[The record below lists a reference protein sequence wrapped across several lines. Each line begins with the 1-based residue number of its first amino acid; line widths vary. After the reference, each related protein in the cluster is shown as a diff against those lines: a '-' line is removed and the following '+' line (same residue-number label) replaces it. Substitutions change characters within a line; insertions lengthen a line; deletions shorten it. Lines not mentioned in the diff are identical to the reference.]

1 MFNIKTKRD
10 LKFAYGFLSILEK
23 EASNQKENEKLQK
36 SIVDLKKEIRA
47 AVNKAADDR
56 RIVKEYGIDGYIELI
71 ALPERLTD
79 LENAIE
85 YFEDVEK
92 IYYRP
97 TYYDCTGQAFTS
109 WYKVFKRN
117 DRFYAYHSVCFD
129 VWKEKEKKRNE
140 YWKLY

>member
-1 MFNIKTKRD
+1 MNEED
-10 LKFAYGFLSILEK
+10 LKLLTDWFEKNKDHKLNFLEK
-23 EASNQKENEKLQK
+23 EAINQKENKKLQK
-36 SIVDLKKEIRA
+36 IIVDYKKEIRA
-47 AVNKAADDR
+47 YVNKKTSDR
-56 RIVKEYGIDGYIELI
+56 RIIKEYGIDGYIELI

-117 DRFYAYHSVCFD
+117 DRFFAYHSVCFD
-129 VWKEKEKKRNE
+129 V
-140 YWKLY
+140 

>member
-1 MFNIKTKRD
+1 MLNIRGKKD
-10 LKFAYGFLSILEK
+10 LQFAYGLLKILEK
-23 EASNQKENEKLQK
+23 EAINQKENEKLQK
-36 SIVDLKKEIRA
+36 LIVDYKKEIRA
-47 AVNKAADDR
+47 YVNKKASDR

-71 ALPERLTD
+71 ALPKRLTD
-79 LENAIE
+79 IENAIE

-117 DRFYAYHSVCFD
+117 DRFFAYHSVCFD
-129 VWKEKEKKRNE
+129 V
-140 YWKLY
+140 

>member
-1 MFNIKTKRD
+1 MLNIRGKKD
-10 LKFAYGFLSILEK
+10 LQIAYGLLKILEK
-23 EASNQKENEKLQK
+23 EAINQKENEKLQK
-36 SIVDLKKEIRA
+36 LIVDYKKEIRA
-47 AVNKAADDR
+47 FVNKSADR
-56 RIVKEYGIDGYIELI
+56 RLVKEYGIDGYIELI
-71 ALPERLTD
+71 ALPKRLTD

-117 DRFYAYHSVCFD
+117 NRFYAYHSVCFD
-129 VWKEKEKKRNE
+129 V
-140 YWKLY
+140 